1 MFAATGKFC
10 ALGSSSLSR
19 ITDQRSQPRAI
30 TLRAWSRAQGGV
42 WKRMRWVAVIS
53 LLALCGC
60 TQVQL
65 QKHTVRQGATLPDV
79 QYQQVLDNLAMFA
92 GDPNALA
99 WHVKVTGG
107 LVQVAD
113 QGNAA
118 VVPSAVTS
126 PFLAPNAGLSRNVL
140 GQWNVDAVTESDDL
154 ELLQLAYQKAVN
166 PLDANFEIKKA
177 AFEKICELASTF
189 HIALSE
195 EVADEMIETFQ
206 IGATAPRAQKLSVVK
221 ARLAPLYRRIEELQA
236 SGVAYDPRAAAGT
249 MQPPGMAEIIATKR
263 EIVQLIGSLCHQPF
277 LMAGA
282 FDKPM
287 RGPVTTEQAED
298 KISALVELVSGRG
311 DEPNKFAIPW
321 LGHGCKWDLP
331 ACACYKGHYRGC
343 QGDCYA
349 WVMPEQMKTLRDF
362 TLLILALVPP
372 DAQEASLPRLGV
384 GAAFSPN
391 SS

>member
-1 MFAATGKFC
+1 
-10 ALGSSSLSR
+10 
-19 ITDQRSQPRAI
+19 
-30 TLRAWSRAQGGV
+30 
-42 WKRMRWVAVIS
+42 MRWAAVIS
-53 LLALCGC
+53 VLALCGC

-79 QYQQVLDNLAMFA
+79 QYQQVLDNLATFSC
-92 GDPNALA
+92 DPNALA

-154 ELLQLAYQKAVN
+154 KLLQLAYQKAVN
-166 PLDANFEIKKA
+166 PLDANLEIKKA

-189 HIALSE
+189 QIALNQ
-195 EVADEMIETFQ
+195 EVADELIETFQ
-206 IGATAPRAQKLSVVK
+206 FGATGPRTQKLSIVK

-236 SGVAYDPRAAAGT
+236 SGIAYDPRTPAGT
-249 MQPPGMAEIIATKR
+249 IQPPATAEIMATKR
-263 EIVQLIGSLCHQPF
+263 EIVQLIGSLCKQPF
-277 LMAGA
+277 LMAGPL
-282 FDKPM
+282 DKPT

-298 KISALVELVSGRG
+298 KISALVDLVSARG
-311 DEPNKFAIPW
+311 EEANKFGTPW
-321 LGHGCKWDLP
+321 LGHGCKKDVP
-331 ACACYKGHYRGC
+331 KCACYIGHHRGC

-372 DAQEASLPRLGV
+372 DVQETSLPRLGV
-384 GAAFSPN
+384 GAAFSPG